1 MTDTTSIRPAQA
13 TRQCTGADIRTAKNG
28 ATLRFGGGLYLL
40 VSANGTKSWQ
50 AHYHVAG
57 KHQAVIL
64 GRWPDVNVTEA
75 KAKRDAIRATVRAG
89 GDPALDRHEQ
99 KAARIEADAATVRTI
114 GEAWQRRAKDARNW
128 SDGFATMVAGRLAKH
143 VYPVLGDRPIGRV
156 TTHEVEA
163 LIGDLSDRFRA
174 QAVHVRQHLQLLFD
188 FAIRRDLVTVN
199 PVRKIA
205 EDLPKRVRGDEREI
219 GRAAVTTIE
228 AARRVL
234 AAIEGSTANP
244 FTKLAHRLIALT
256 AVRKLEGIE
265 AAWCEIT
272 DTADGMVWTIPASR
286 MKGRRGLKREHVIP
300 LAPQAADVIRAARA
314 LADAMGIVSA
324 FVFPGTGKGRSVER
338 SCLNELM
345 ARVLP
350 AAGLAGLHTVHGWRS
365 TFSTICNEADPGA
378 YRVVDVMLAH
388 RAFGAV
394 EGRYNRASF
403 VAERRKLAC
412 TWADQLLLDAPTAF
426 VLAGVIEQDN
436 DNVVQFREAA

>member
-1 MTDTTSIRPAQA
+1 MTDTTSTRPQQA
-13 TRQCTGADIRTAKNG
+13 AKLATGAEIRNAKPG
-28 ATLRFGGGLYLL
+28 TLRFGGGLYLL

-128 SDGFATMVAGRLAKH
+128 SDGFAVCVAGRLAKH
-143 VYPVLGDRPIGRV
+143 VYPVIGDRPIGRV
-156 TTHEVEA
+156 TTHEIET

-188 FAIRRDLVTVN
+188 FAMRRDLVTVN

-228 AARRVL
+228 EARRVL
-234 AAIEGSTANP
+234 AAIEGSSAHP

-265 AAWCEIT
+265 AEWSEIT
-272 DTADGMVWTIPASR
+272 DGADGMTWTIPAAR

-324 FVFPGTGKGRSVER
+324 FVFPGQGNGARSLQR
-338 SCLNELM
+338 SGLNDVM

-388 RAFGAV
+388 KAFGAV

-403 VAERRKLAC
+403 VAERRKLASV
-412 TWADQLLLDAPTAF
+412 WADQLLLDAPTAF
-426 VLAGVIEQDN
+426 ALAGMVEQDN
-436 DNVVQFREAA
+436 DNIVQFREAA